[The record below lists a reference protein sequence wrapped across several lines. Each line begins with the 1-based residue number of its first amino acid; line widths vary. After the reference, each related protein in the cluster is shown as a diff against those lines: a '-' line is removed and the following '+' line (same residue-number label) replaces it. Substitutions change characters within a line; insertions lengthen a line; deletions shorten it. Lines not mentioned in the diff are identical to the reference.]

1 MKTLPLIFIS
11 LMSALSPHL
20 EQQPVFSACTEL
32 VRIDV
37 LATDGRKSIAGL
49 QVQDFEVFDNGVP
62 QRIDRVL
69 ADAASLEAWLVLDQS
84 GSVRDQAE
92 ELEDTARTF
101 LAQLTSRDR
110 AGLLTFRNGVT
121 LHFGLSPVPRSAEAI
136 SEIRAEG
143 YTSLRDA
150 IAVALALRDK
160 QMDRAMVL
168 VLSDGMDTMSWL
180 TEAQLSAS
188 AARSEAVIYPVATPQ
203 YEPHTS
209 GAKYLQRIA
218 EQTGGRVVRPE
229 KRKPL
234 SAAFHAVLAE
244 MKSRYVLAYYP
255 SGVATTGWHDVTVRL
270 KSRAGKVRA
279 RRGYTVEVPKGPA

>member
-1 MKTLPLIFIS
+1 MKAFVLVFVS
-11 LMSALSPHL
+11 LATSLGHLL
-20 EQQPVFSACTEL
+20 EQQPVFSARTDL

-37 LATDGRKSIAGL
+37 LATDGRGSIAGL
-49 QVQDFEVFDNGVP
+49 GVEDFEAFDNGVR
-62 QRIDRVL
+62 QQIDRVL
-69 ADAASLEAWLVLDQS
+69 SDDASLEAWLVLDQS
-84 GSVRDQAE
+84 SSVRDQAE
-92 ELEDTARTF
+92 ELEDAARTF
-101 LAQLTSRDR
+101 LGQLANRDR
-110 AGLLTFRNGVT
+110 AGLLTFRHGVT
-121 LHFGLSPVPRSAEAI
+121 LHFGLSPAPPSPEAI

-168 VLSDGMDTMSWL
+168 VLSDGMDNMSWL
-180 TEAQLSAS
+180 TEAQLSVS

-234 SAAFHAVLAE
+234 SAAFDGVLAE
-244 MKSRYVLAYYP
+244 MKSRYVLTYYP
-255 SGVATTGWHDVTVRL
+255 SGTATTGWHDVRVRL
-270 KSRAGKVRA
+270 KSRAGTVRA
-279 RRGYTVEVPKGPA
+279 RRGYYGSDERSFR